1 PDATARYRF
10 LETVRQYSQER
21 LQEAGEAM
29 ALQARHAQVFL
40 RLAET
45 AAPQLWGAQQEAWL
59 DQLSRE
65 HGNLRAAL
73 PWSLATGEL
82 ELAARFAGALWRFWE
97 VRTHLGEGRQW
108 LERILAAIA
117 ADGSPS
123 PPGKVSSRLHT
134 KVLNGAGVL
143 AAGQGEYRRARELLE
158 ASLQL

>member
-65 HGNLRAAL
+65 HENLRAAL
-73 PWSLATGEL
+73 HWSLAQGEL
-82 ELAARFAGALWRFWE
+82 ELAARFAGALWR
-97 VRTHLGEGRQW
+97 VLGGGTRFGGGGGRM
-108 LERILAAIA
+108 
-117 ADGSPS
+117 
-123 PPGKVSSRLHT
+123 
-134 KVLNGAGVL
+134 
-143 AAGQGEYRRARELLE
+143 
-158 ASLQL
+158 